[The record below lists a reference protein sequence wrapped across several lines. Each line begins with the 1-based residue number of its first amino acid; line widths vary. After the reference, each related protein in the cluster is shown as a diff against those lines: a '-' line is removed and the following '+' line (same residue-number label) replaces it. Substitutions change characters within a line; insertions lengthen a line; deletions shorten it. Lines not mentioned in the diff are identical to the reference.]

1 MEVRLQRFWIWVKDF
16 CTPANVYRFFR
27 TSAKRYR
34 SGRIAI
40 SVRQQVYRRRQF
52 FKKEYWHGVVHVSI
66 QVVGVR
72 LVFKLEDAGSVK
84 GKVLYATEEYALR
97 RNGDYVHLLRH
108 LAFMRDMCDLTELE
122 EELLLDFKEKVMTMW
137 PPRSNLDIQVCI
149 HGTQNHRDG
158 IS

>member
-1 MEVRLQRFWIWVKDF
+1 MKRLWVWIKDF
-16 CTPANVYRFFR
+16 CTRATVYRFLR
-27 TSAKRYR
+27 TSAKRYK

-40 SVRQQVYRRRQF
+40 SVSQQVYRRRQF

-72 LVFKLEDAGSVK
+72 LVFRLEDVGSVK

-97 RNGDYVHLLRH
+97 RDGDYVHLLRH
-108 LAFMRDMCDLTELE
+108 LLFMRDMCDLTDLE
-122 EELLLDFKEKVMTMW
+122 KELLLDFKEKVMKMW

-149 HGTQNHRDG
+149 HATQDYRDRL
-158 IS
+158 S

>member
-1 MEVRLQRFWIWVKDF
+1 MEVRLKRLWMWIKDF
-16 CTPANVYRFFR
+16 CTPATVYRFSR
-27 TSAKRYR
+27 INRKRYK

-40 SVRQQVYRRRQF
+40 SVLQKVYRRRQF
-52 FKKEYWHGVVHVSI
+52 FKKEYWYGVVHVSI

-72 LVFKLEDAGSVK
+72 LVFHLEGAGSVK

-97 RNGDYVHLLRH
+97 RDGDYVHLLRH
-108 LAFMRDMCDLTELE
+108 LLFMRDMCDLTELE
-122 EELLLDFKEKVMTMW
+122 KELLLDFKDKVTTMW